1 MNIIQDATKLVRRIK
16 SVAKRAGTIQD
27 DTQEVLA
34 PCGWHYR
41 QHGDNSLLTQCVNAM
56 PEGFRKDR
64 MTGWVAENFQ
74 CKWDNENNR
83 FKKAKVSTFLTESF
97 DTDKY
102 LDVVNNAWYNFE
114 VEGKVNMWMLAKMLE
129 KATRE
134 LDKNSVEARKQV
146 VAAYGA
152 KQAFDSK
159 LAEIGFGE
167 GYEFIGATSE
177 VA

>member
-1 MNIIQDATKLVRRIK
+1 MNIIPDAKLLVRRIK

-27 DTQEVLA
+27 DIQEVLA
-34 PCGWHYR
+34 SCGWHYR

-56 PEGFRKDR
+56 PEGVRKER

-83 FKKAKVSTFLTESF
+83 FKKAKVSTFLTDGFQEA
-97 DTDKY
+97 KY
-102 LDVVNNAWYNFE
+102 LDVVNNAWYNFV

-134 LDKNSVEARKQV
+134 LDKNLPEAKKQV
-146 VAAYGA
+146 VAAYAA
-152 KQAFDSK
+152 KVAFDDA
-159 LAEIGFGE
+159 LQRVGFDQE
-167 GYEFIGATSE
+167 ELSE